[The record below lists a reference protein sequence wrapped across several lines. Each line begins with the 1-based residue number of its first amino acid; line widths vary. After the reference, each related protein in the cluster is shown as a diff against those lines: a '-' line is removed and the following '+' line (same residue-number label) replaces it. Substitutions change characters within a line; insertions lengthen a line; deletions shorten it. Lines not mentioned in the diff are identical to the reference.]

1 MGESVKAPW
10 RISPLSVV
18 AESLA
23 FTAANLPA
31 LARWSL
37 APLVYGLGFHL
48 FQPTLPD
55 TGEAAAHALPI
66 LCLMAFVLLW
76 IRVPLEI
83 RISRKV
89 LLNETPGHFYGLE
102 LVEPRT
108 WAYAWAYV
116 RVICLFIAVFG
127 PGVMI
132 VSGLIAPLMKG
143 GLAGPELMK
152 SAFPIMGAFVLLAA
166 LYVLLAPRVI
176 LIFPTVALG
185 GTGRLFGRDPLV
197 DLGRKARW
205 RMVAV
210 MALIWAP
217 EHTFNVLSSVG
228 DQWEW
233 WKAMSDQWW
242 FVLAGYL
249 LGFATLVVSC
259 VAGSVIYRRLRAGLA
274 FAAMVES
281 SEEPE
286 A

>member
-1 MGESVKAPW
+1 MGESDKAPW

-48 FQPTLPD
+48 FMPSLPD
-55 TGEAAAHALPI
+55 TGEAAAHVLPI
-66 LCLMAFVLLW
+66 LCLLAFVLLW
-76 IRVPLEI
+76 IRVPMEI
-83 RISRKV
+83 RICRKV
-89 LLNETPGHFYGLE
+89 LLDETPGHFYGLE

-108 WAYAWAYV
+108 WAYTWAYV

-132 VSGLIAPLMKG
+132 VSGLMAPLVKG
-143 GLAGPELMK
+143 GLAAPELMK
-152 SAFPIMGAFVLLAA
+152 SAFPVLGAFVLLAA

-185 GTGRLFGRDPLV
+185 GAGRLLGRDPLV

-210 MALIWAP
+210 MALIWTP
-217 EHTFNVLSSVG
+217 EHAFNVLVSIG

-233 WKAMSDQWW
+233 WKAISEQWW
-242 FVLAGYL
+242 LVLAGYL

-259 VAGSVIYRRLRAGLA
+259 VAGAVLYRRLKAGLT
-274 FAAMVES
+274 FAAMMETP
-281 SEEPE
+281 EEDR